1 MFISE
6 ERIRRIVIEE
16 LIDVLNEANPY
27 HDADTGRLASSA
39 TGNVYSISKPASQRY
54 GNEAAKGIVTAKG
67 KLKAKY
73 GMPDMCGRRTID
85 GKDISPVFSCSNFKK
100 KYSELK
106 KESKEIGTSD
116 IQDVSLS
123 DDGTI
128 CLDIKDILS
137 MMDSKSITEQVS
149 PELDVKCKAAG
160 YQTFQ
165 DLLKAIDA
173 AVKAANGE
181 YVQTKK

>member
-1 MFISE
+1 MFIRE
-6 ERIRRIVIEE
+6 DELRAIIKEE
-16 LIDVLNEANPY
+16 LASVLEANPY
-27 HDADTGRLASSA
+27 HDADTGKLSSSKA
-39 TGNVYSISKPASQRY
+39 GNVYSISKPVSQRY

-73 GMPDMCGRRTID
+73 GMSDMCGRRTID
-85 GKDISPVFSCSNFKK
+85 GKDVSPKYSCSQFKK

-106 KESKEIGTSD
+106 EEEIATAD
-116 IQDVSLS
+116 IQDVSVS

-128 CLDIKDILS
+128 CLDIKDIIGILNRQKPVL
-137 MMDSKSITEQVS
+137 DEAVS
-149 PELDVKCKAAG
+149 PELDIKCKAAG

-165 DLLKAIDA
+165 DLLKAVDS

-181 YVQTKK
+181 YIATKK

>member
-1 MFISE
+1 MFIRE
-6 ERIRRIVIEE
+6 EELRRIIKEE
-16 LIDVLNEANPY
+16 LASVVLEANPF
-27 HDADTGRLASSA
+27 HDADTGKLSSSKV
-39 TGNVYSISKPASQRY
+39 GNVYSISKPASQRY

-73 GMPDMCGRRTID
+73 GMIDMCGRRTID
-85 GKDISPVFSCSNFKK
+85 GKDVSPKYSCSQFKK

-106 KESKEIGTSD
+106 EEEIGTS
-116 IQDVSLS
+116 
-123 DDGTI
+123 
-128 CLDIKDILS
+128 DILS

-149 PELDVKCKAAG
+149 PELDMKCKAAG
-160 YQTFQ
+160 YQTFAE
-165 DLLKAIDA
+165 LLRSIDS

>member
-6 ERIRRIVIEE
+6 EIIRRIVIEE

-73 GMPDMCGRRTID
+73 GMTDMCGRRTLD
-85 GKDISPVFSCSNFKK
+85 GKDISPEYSCSKFKK
-100 KYSELK
+100 KYSE
-106 KESKEIGTSD
+106 
-116 IQDVSLS
+116 
-123 DDGTI
+123 TI
-128 CLDIKDILS
+128 
-137 MMDSKSITEQVS
+137 EEAQVS